1 MCTGKVVFLALG
13 ARDGREV
20 LQVQRA
26 WGMKIHQAAD
36 AAVVLGG
43 RGGLV
48 HIGAVDQVR
57 RQRIELERAMP
68 SLSRQLSTIDEHGIE
83 RRPEAADGDRL
94 TFADLVAGVVSAGD
108 SWGG

>member
-1 MCTGKVVFLALG
+1 MCAGKVVFLALD

-20 LQVQRA
+20 PQVQRA

-36 AAVVLGG
+36 AAVVLRS

-48 HIGAVDQVR
+48 DVSAVDQVR
-57 RQRIELERAMP
+57 RYRIELERAMP

-94 TFADLVAGVVSAGD
+94 TLADLVAVDGHAGNALQ
-108 SWGG
+108 